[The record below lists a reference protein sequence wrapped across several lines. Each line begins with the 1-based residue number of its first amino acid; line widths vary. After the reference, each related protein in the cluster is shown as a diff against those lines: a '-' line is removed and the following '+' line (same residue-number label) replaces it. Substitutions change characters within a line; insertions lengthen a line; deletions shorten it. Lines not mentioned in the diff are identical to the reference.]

1 MTTLNMNY
9 LFHKSQWMMWLQFC
23 NVNSY
28 KDSYNQKKK
37 KKGNLEEEKNP
48 MKIFLTVE
56 YQIKFCWI

>member
-1 MTTLNMNY
+1 
-9 LFHKSQWMMWLQFC
+9 MWLQFC

-28 KDSYNQKKK
+28 KDSYNQKK

-56 YQIKFCWI
+56 YQIKFC